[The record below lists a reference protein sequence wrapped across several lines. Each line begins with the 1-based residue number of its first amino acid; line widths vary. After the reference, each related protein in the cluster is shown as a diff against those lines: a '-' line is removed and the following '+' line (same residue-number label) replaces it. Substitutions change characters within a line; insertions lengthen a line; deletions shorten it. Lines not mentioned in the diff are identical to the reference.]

1 MVFRGLKTTQKSLA
15 ATVAT
20 AMLSFALVTPVAQA
34 QEITAEVRGV
44 VVNTSG
50 APLEGATVVVTSRAT
65 GISKTVE
72 AGANG
77 SYSVRGLPAGVAYD
91 VEVKA
96 TGLQKSMT
104 QNVTLAVGQSA
115 VLNYNLS
122 SVEEVVVTGSQV
134 VLAET
139 AIGPN
144 AIFDLASLQE
154 SPAINRDI
162 KDVIAQD
169 PRMFVD
175 VTFNDAVQCNGANP
189 RFNSLTVDGIRLQD
203 GFGLNSNGYPT
214 QRMPFSYDALSNVA
228 VELAPM
234 SVVYGGFSA
243 CNINAV
249 TKQGANDMFGSAF
262 YEYASDQFRGDK
274 LEGDSIAQQAYT
286 ESKAGFELGGSLIED
301 ELFFYVNYEKYDGAD
316 INSRG
321 ALGSGAVNE
330 VLVTQAELDRIAQI
344 ARDVYQYEP
353 GTSVAEAFDFE
364 DEKYLAKIDWYAT
377 DTQRL
382 SMTYMYNDS
391 FNFSPSDGAP
401 NEFEFSRHFYKRG
414 AELTSYVLNLY
425 SSWTD
430 NFETEIRYSFSDVD
444 FLQQAVS
451 GNDFAEFRIEL
462 SDVDVYLGQD
472 DSRQAN
478 SLNWEIEQ
486 FVARGYYSLEDHRI
500 TVGYER
506 DTNDMY
512 NLFYQ
517 HVDTEVRFDGID
529 NFEAG
534 IADRIYYGNA
544 FSGNELE
551 TAAEW
556 GYAINTFYIEDE
568 WQVNSDL
575 SVSYGLRYDY
585 YETSDK
591 PALNSDFLQDYGYP
605 NTANV
610 DGMDLL
616 MPRLGFTYDLSD
628 SMQLSGGI
636 GLFSGGNPNVWYS
649 NVYSNTNTSA
659 VQTSDRGDID
669 LFALEYTLCES
680 GVPVCGPGWGV
691 PTYLQE
697 TVASGSGSNF
707 EIVLMD
713 PNFDTP
719 SDWKYALSLSW
730 ETDAGYLIVAD
741 AQVTRG
747 KDTAIYK
754 HGDLEQV
761 GVTEDGYPDYDSVRM
776 PSFVLTNS
784 SVGNE
789 SESLAVSVFKEFENG
804 LSMRAG
810 YAYTDA
816 RDVNPMTSSVAYSN
830 YTNRAFFDPEEEVLS
845 RSNYSM
851 THRFTSV
858 LNYSTEIIGNYSTR
872 FSLFAQA
879 NSGYPYSLTLSTGGG
894 TIGAYGFTP
903 YLGFKENV
911 LVEPGTRN
919 DKEGDSWTK
928 ADLKITQELPA
939 FASDHRAQAWFVID
953 NVTNLLNDEWGVLY
967 KVSFPYGVTQDQI
980 DNNQYQSRNGGVS
993 LWEMKI
999 GVKYNF

>member
-104 QNVTLAVGQSA
+104 QNVTLAVGQSI

-134 VLAET
+134 ALAET

-591 PALNSDFLQDYGYP
+591 PALNSDFLQEYGYP

-713 PNFDTP
+713 PEFDTP

>member
-713 PNFDTP
+713 PDFDTP

-804 LSMRAG
+804 LSMRCLL
-810 YAYTDA
+810 YTSPSP
-816 RDVNPMTSSVAYSN
+816 RD
-830 YTNRAFFDPEEEVLS
+830 
-845 RSNYSM
+845 
-851 THRFTSV
+851 
-858 LNYSTEIIGNYSTR
+858 
-872 FSLFAQA
+872 
-879 NSGYPYSLTLSTGGG
+879 
-894 TIGAYGFTP
+894 
-903 YLGFKENV
+903 
-911 LVEPGTRN
+911 
-919 DKEGDSWTK
+919 
-928 ADLKITQELPA
+928 
-939 FASDHRAQAWFVID
+939 
-953 NVTNLLNDEWGVLY
+953 
-967 KVSFPYGVTQDQI
+967 
-980 DNNQYQSRNGGVS
+980 
-993 LWEMKI
+993 
-999 GVKYNF
+999 